1 MSCIKIN
8 GLNIHYERVGND
20 SGKDV
25 VLLHGWGSQL
35 QIFKHIVRKLEPDFR
50 VYAIDFPGFGESSPP
65 NGEWGVNDYTLFLE
79 AFVKELNI
87 KNPIL
92 IAHSF
97 GGRVA
102 ILYSSRNEI
111 NKLVLID
118 SAGVKPR
125 RSLQYYLKVYSFKL
139 YKKILP
145 LLLGKEKAGILIEQ
159 YRKKSGSSDYNAAAG
174 IMRKILVKVVNED
187 LKQVMPQIKAPTL
200 LIWGENDTATPIK
213 DARIMEK
220 LIKDCGLAVLQNAGH
235 FSFIEKPNEVNII
248 LDAFLND
255 DKSK

>member
-1 MSCIKIN
+1 MSYIKID

-20 SGKDV
+20 SGRDV

-35 QIFKHIVRKLEPDFR
+35 EIFKHIVRKLEPDFR
-50 VYAIDFPGFGESSPP
+50 VYALDFPGFGGSNAP
-65 NGEWGVNDYTLFLE
+65 NEEWGVNDYTLFLE
-79 AFVKELNI
+79 AFVKEFNI
-87 KNPIL
+87 QNPIL
-92 IAHSF
+92 MGHSF

-102 ILYSSRNEI
+102 ILYSSRNEV

-118 SAGVKPR
+118 SAGIKPA
-125 RSLQYYLKVYSFKL
+125 RSFKYYLKVYSFKL
-139 YKKILP
+139 SKRILP
-145 LLLGKEKAGILIEQ
+145 VLLGKEKANILIEQ

-187 LKQVMPQIKAPTL
+187 LKRVMPQIKAPTL
-200 LIWGENDTATPIK
+200 LIWGENDTAAPVK

-220 LIKDCGLAVLQNAGH
+220 LIKDSGLVVLKNTGH
-235 FSFIEKPNEVNII
+235 FSFIEKPGEVNII

-255 DKSK
+255 DKPK